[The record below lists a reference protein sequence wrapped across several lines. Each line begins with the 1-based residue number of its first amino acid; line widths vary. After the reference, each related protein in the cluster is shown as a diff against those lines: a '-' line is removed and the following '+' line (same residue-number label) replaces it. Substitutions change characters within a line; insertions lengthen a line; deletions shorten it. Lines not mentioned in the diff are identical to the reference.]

1 MHVDRLKLG
10 NFRNLRDLEV
20 RFTASV
26 ADTAG
31 ATQRLN
37 SHALIGP
44 NGSGKSNLIEAI
56 VSIFRDLDLNREPS
70 FDYELDY
77 EIRGHRVSIQ
87 ASVGQPPRSRVDGEE
102 TAPWELS
109 DTRREDPE
117 TGKVARGKARR
128 YLPSNVFTYYSGKNE
143 RLEALFRDH
152 QQAFIENLDDFGPSP
167 EDTTG
172 FEDTSSSD
180 ALVRRLFY
188 CRHPHAKLVLL
199 SLLLAPE
206 RPLKQILDDLRILD
220 LDSALFVLKQPYR
233 LTGDVLTPEDI
244 RQGSPRFWYDRTRFT
259 EELLEKLWELA
270 VAPID
275 DRTEQTIDFRGRVEE
290 QALLYL
296 FVDSPEKLAE
306 LKEHVGDSY
315 RFFRFLEGAY
325 IADLLDDLRIFVRHR
340 QADGLMTFE
349 QLSEGEL
356 QLLTVLGL
364 MRLTHQDECLF
375 LLDEPDTHLNPL
387 WKLRYFERI
396 EQVLEQAPDGPIK
409 GDSQIIVTTHDPMMI
424 GSLRRE
430 QVRILRTEGDR
441 AVVVEPSEHPRGMGV
456 AGLLKSEYW
465 GLPSTLDGH
474 TLNQIQRRNELIAA
488 KAKRD
493 LSGAETAELDDLQR
507 HLDDLGFSKV
517 SRDPLYQQ
525 FIERMY
531 AVRSLPLNEL
541 LSKYELA
548 EQEALA
554 EAVVR
559 ELVKRERF
567 DNLSAL
573 AREFQVQLK
582 GRG

>member
-1 MHVDRLKLG
+1 MHLQRLKLG
-10 NFRNLRDLEV
+10 GFRNLRDLEV
-20 RFTASV
+20 RLTEV
-26 ADTAG
+26 VTDTSG
-31 ATQRLN
+31 TEQRLK
-37 SHALIGP
+37 SHAVIGP
-44 NGSGKSNLIEAI
+44 NGTGKSNLIEAI
-56 VSIFRDLDLNREPS
+56 VTIFRDLDLNEEPA

-77 EIRGHRVSIQ
+77 EVRGHRVSIRAV
-87 ASVGQPPRSRVDGEE
+87 ASSPPQVLVDGAE
-102 TAPWELS
+102 TDPWELS
-109 DTRREDPE
+109 DTRRESPE
-117 TGKVARGKARR
+117 TGKVERGKARC
-128 YLPSNVFTYYSGKNE
+128 YLPSNVFTYYSGKSD
-143 RLEALFRDH
+143 RLETLFRDH
-152 QQAFIENLDDFGPSP
+152 QQAFIENLNDFEPSTDDS
-167 EDTTG
+167 TG
-172 FEDTSSSD
+172 LEDTSTSD

-206 RPLKQILDDLRILD
+206 RPLKQILDDLRIVD
-220 LDSALFVLKQPYR
+220 VDSALFILKQPYR
-233 LTGDVLTPEDI
+233 LTGDVLNVEDI
-244 RQGSPRFWYDRTRFT
+244 RQGSPRFWCDRTRFT
-259 EELLEKLWELA
+259 EEILEKLWELA

-275 DRTEQTIDFRGRVEE
+275 DIAEQTIDFRGRVEE

-296 FVDSPEKLAE
+296 FLDSREKLTE

-396 EQVLEQAPDGPIK
+396 EQVLENEAEGPIK

-424 GSLRRE
+424 GSLRKE

-441 AVVVEPSEHPRGMGV
+441 AMVVEPSEHPRGMGV

-474 TLNQIQRRNELIAA
+474 TLQQIQRRNELISA
-488 KAKRD
+488 KARRD
-493 LSGAETAELDDLQR
+493 LSDEETTELDDLQR
-507 HLDDLGFSKV
+507 YLDDLGFSKV

-525 FIERMY
+525 FIEKMY

-541 LSKYELA
+541 LSEHELA

-554 EAVVR
+554 EAIVR
-559 ELVKRERF
+559 ELIKRERS
-567 DNLSAL
+567 DDLSEL
-573 AREFQVQLK
+573 ARELQVQLK
-582 GRG
+582 GQG

>member
-1 MHVDRLKLG
+1 MHIERLKLG
-10 NFRNLRDLEV
+10 NFRNLRDLEL
-20 RFTASV
+20 RFTAAV
-26 ADTAG
+26 TDAAG
-31 ATQRLN
+31 DTQRIK
-37 SHALIGP
+37 SHALIGA

-56 VSIFRDLDLNREPS
+56 VSIFRDLDLHREPA

-77 EIRGHRVSIQ
+77 EIRGHRVSIR
-87 ASVGQPPRSRVDGEE
+87 ANADRPPQTSVDGE
-102 TAPWELS
+102 AIDPWELS
-109 DTRREDPE
+109 DTRREHPE
-117 TGKVARGKARR
+117 TGKIQRGKARR

-152 QQAFIENLDDFGPSP
+152 QQAFIENLNDFEPSLDDA
-167 EDTTG
+167 TG
-172 FEDTSSSD
+172 FEDTASSD

-206 RPLKQILDDLRILD
+206 RPLKQILNDLRIVD

-233 LTGDVLTPEDI
+233 LAGDVLTEKDI

-275 DRTEQTIDFRGRVEE
+275 DVQVQTIDFRGRVEE

-296 FVDSPEKLAE
+296 FVDSREKLIE

-325 IADLLDDLRIFVRHR
+325 IADLLDDLRLYVRH
-340 QADGLMTFE
+340 QHADGLMTFE

-396 EQVLEQAPDGPIK
+396 EEVLAQEPEGPIK

-430 QVRILRTEGDR
+430 QVRILRVERDQVG
-441 AVVVEPSEHPRGMGV
+441 VVEPTEHPRGMGV

-474 TLNQIQRRNELIAA
+474 TLSRIQRRNELISA
-488 KAKRD
+488 KAQRN
-493 LSGAETAELDDLQR
+493 LSREETTELDDLQR
-507 HLDDLGFSKV
+507 YLDDLGFSKV

-525 FIERMY
+525 FIEKMY

-541 LSKYELA
+541 LSAQELA

-554 EAVVR
+554 EAIVR
-559 ELVKRERF
+559 ELITRERS
-567 DNLSAL
+567 DDLSKL
-573 AREFQVQLK
+573 ARELQVQLK